1 MRLALIDGDVL
12 LYQNGFASDAAAKKE
27 YEKEN
32 GTLEGF
38 DIQIHHEPLE
48 YCLHMVNK
56 TIDGILEITESDEKL
71 IYISHLV
78 NYREQFYPP
87 YKINR
92 DINHKPYWYNE
103 IKEFLLDR
111 HGALFSEQGD
121 EADDALGLH
130 QCRSKEETIICSIDK
145 DLDMIPGLH
154 YNFSKTRK
162 ANGVYEMQ
170 DPEALRCF
178 YRQMITGDDSDN
190 IPGLYKVMGRKATAK
205 VLAGLDYE
213 TTEEG
218 MLGYVSS
225 LFYND
230 MKHIAM
236 VGKLLW
242 IKRENKWWEPTL

>member
-38 DIQIHHEPLE
+38 SIQQHHEPLE

-71 IYISHLV
+71 IYISHPV

-87 YKINR
+87 YKLNR
-92 DINHKPYWYNE
+92 DITHKPFWYDE
-103 IKEFLLDR
+103 IKDFLLDR
-111 HGALFSEQGD
+111 HLALFSEQGD

-130 QCRSKEETIICSIDK
+130 QYGSKEETIICSIDK

-162 ANGVYEMQ
+162 ENGVYEMQ

-178 YRQMITGDDSDN
+178 YRQMITGDTSDN
-190 IPGLYKVMGRKATAK
+190 IPGLFKIMGRKATAGI
-205 VLAGLDYE
+205 LAGLDSQ
-213 TTEEG
+213 TTERG
-218 MLGYVSS
+218 MLEYVSA

-242 IKRENKWWEPTL
+242 IKRTNQWWEPK